1 MLELSI
7 LRKRGVM
14 LLTTEKEKAAARARQ
29 KRYRESLKLDPEKAA
44 KNRRA
49 KRYASVKSFI
59 RLHATI
65 PEIAEIRELA
75 AARHKQI
82 LKQNKK

>member
-1 MLELSI
+1 M
-7 LRKRGVM
+7 
-14 LLTTEKEKAAARARQ
+14 TTEKEKAAARERQ
-29 KRYRESLKLDPEKAA
+29 RRYKESLKLDPEKAA

-59 RLHATI
+59 RLHATLG
-65 PEIAEIRELA
+65 EIAEIRELA

-82 LKQNKK
+82 LKQRKK

>member
-1 MLELSI
+1 
-7 LRKRGVM
+7 M

-29 KRYRESLKLDPEKAA
+29 KRYRDSLKLDPEKAA

-65 PEIAEIRELA
+65 SEISEIRELA
-75 AARHKQI
+75 ATRHKK
-82 LKQNKK
+82 LLTEKNKKS